1 MERSGQT
8 QDILWKKN
16 LLMNWMTPT
25 FFLSKYAEVVSFV
38 QMGKIWREYK
48 EGSRETNNEKTLF

>member
-16 LLMNWMTPT
+16 QQDLLMDWMTPT
-25 FFLSKYAEVVSFV
+25 FFLSKCVEVVSFV
-38 QMGKIWREYK
+38 EMGKI
-48 EGSRETNNEKTLF
+48 